1 MCMHAYIHMRT
12 YIQKKEIIFDGQA
25 MGTPGVN
32 SHQDRQF
39 IYFSSQDYE
48 LIFPPAQLR
57 DP

>member
-1 MCMHAYIHMRT
+1 MHAYIHMHT

-25 MGTPGVN
+25 MGTPGVS

-39 IYFSSQDYE
+39 IYFSSQYYE